1 MGKTAKL
8 SSVPKERQ
16 IEALCARSA
25 EIRGEFRGCFSVSP
39 GHPKTHEE
47 PRGAE
52 EPNFDGL
59 WVFGDG
65 PGVVV
70 GDTGAYVEAELLC
83 NRALGERSYVQY
95 EYRIEALDLR
105 YKGDY
110 APYYRSRGRILKHIG
125 KRLELFCAYSL
136 LELYELVQSREVED
150 TTLAAL
156 FSPRH
161 VKAMFTAFRVPI
173 RFTGDLG

>member
-8 SSVPKERQ
+8 FSVPKERQ
-16 IEALCARSA
+16 MEALCARSA
-25 EIRGEFRGCFSVSP
+25 EIRDEFRACFSVSP
-39 GHPKTHEE
+39 GYPKTHEE
-47 PRGAE
+47 PREGEA
-52 EPNFDGL
+52 PHFDGL

-70 GDTGAYVEAELLC
+70 DDTGAHVEAELLC

-95 EYRIEALDLR
+95 EVRIEALDLR

-110 APYYRSRGRILKHIG
+110 APYYRNRGRILKHIG

-136 LELYELVQSREVED
+136 LELHELVQRRGVEE
-150 TTLAAL
+150 TTLGAL

-161 VKAMFTAFRVPI
+161 VKAVLMAFRVPI